1 MRRCI
6 FSLVAVFILAG
17 CASTVQY
24 TWQDEHGQDREDFSA
39 DLDECRS
46 YTARQYKPG
55 TPTGE
60 PYLEESQGSI
70 GETDEQSGEWR
81 PDRSPFKTTNVN
93 ALPRHEIPVGY
104 TGYPGEL
111 DYYPH
116 YLDEILE
123 KCMKDRGWGYLP
135 VTESD

>member
-1 MRRCI
+1 MRFI
-6 FSLVAVFILAG
+6 FYLVAIVLLFG
-17 CASTVQY
+17 CTSSTQH
-24 TWQDEHGQDREDFSA
+24 TWKDTRESNREDFST

-60 PYLEESQGSI
+60 PYLEESSDFIEGAN
-70 GETDEQSGEWR
+70 EHPGEWR
-81 PDRSPFKTTNVN
+81 PDRAPFKTTNVN
-93 ALPRHEIPVGY
+93 ALPRHEVPVDY

-111 DYYPH
+111 DYYPD
-116 YLDEILE
+116 YLDDILE

-135 VTESD
+135 ATESD